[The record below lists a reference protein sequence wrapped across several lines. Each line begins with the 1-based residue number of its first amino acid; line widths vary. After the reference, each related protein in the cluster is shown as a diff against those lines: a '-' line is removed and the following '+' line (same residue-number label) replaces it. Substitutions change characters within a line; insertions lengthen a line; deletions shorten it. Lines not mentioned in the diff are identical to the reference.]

1 METLQT
7 AAEMEYDSKQ
17 PLEELTFVESGTLNI
32 REVNPMITFKG
43 SVLNPNQLRAHQLC

>member
-17 PLEELTFVESGTLNI
+17 PLEELTFVESGTLNL

-43 SVLNPNQLRAHQLC
+43 SVVNPNLFRAYQLC